1 VILRIIIKYCGL
13 SISLISTVLIFLFLT
28 SRVYSQSDGFTI
40 EHISVNQGLSN
51 DYVRCIFQD
60 KEGYLW
66 FSTQTGIDRY
76 DGYSFLSYN
85 HNPEDINSF
94 NNAYATFF
102 YEDKEGI
109 LWIGTFHGLERFDR
123 LTNTFSHF
131 LPDNSDKTDEYVNY
145 VWHMIEDKQGT
156 FWVSTGKGILK
167 FDKTSGIFT
176 KSEYENNDLNDANF
190 KHNYGTVY
198 IDKAGTLWYGNSAGL
213 FKLNF
218 NTGKF
223 ISYYND
229 PDEQEKDFSTAS
241 RYQICSIAEDNSEN
255 LWLGTT
261 NGIIKFDRNQNSF
274 NNYLPEP
281 EVHTPLHGNHVN
293 KILFDQSGRFWLGT
307 VNGLYNFDPESETFT
322 YQSNL
327 GNILI
332 IELYIDRSGAFW
344 IPTYG
349 SGAYKLIQKKSSLRR
364 YFPNGITNLIDGKK
378 DIIWVDTSAG
388 SWLRFDIRTD
398 QIIPHSFGKDI
409 LFAANDSGSMWFN
422 KTEGDIYKLEPSGK
436 ITNYYDPSGNKFK
449 VKVITHFQT
458 ADGIWFGDWK
468 GSIYFL
474 DFRTNY
480 VSEKV
485 RTQTWVTAIHE
496 DMFGLIWAANNM
508 GKLICYDQKKD
519 TLIEYTSD
527 IKNPRSISG
536 KQIFGI
542 HEDKKG
548 RLWFATNAG
557 LNLLE
562 RSTNTFIHFI
572 ERDGLAGNVVYSILE
587 DDDGNL
593 WLDADKGI
601 SKFDPETNQF
611 KNYDDLQEISSSGW
625 YYNLA
630 CKTSSGEMFFGR
642 SKGLIR
648 FHPDNIKENKYIP
661 SIVITSFLLFD
672 KSIPFQKEISL
683 SHDQNFLSFE
693 FSALSYVSSERNQYA
708 YKMEGVDE
716 DWVYS
721 GTRRYASYPNLP
733 PGNYT
738 FRVKGSNNDGVWNE
752 EGTSLLIIIS
762 PPWWKTTWAYI
773 TYGFIFTI
781 ILYGIRKYELNRAKL
796 KNQIKLDE
804 AVLKEREETDK
815 MKSRFFANISHEF
828 RTPLTLILGPAEKIN
843 RNSSGEEIE
852 KQTGVI
858 KRNAARL
865 LNLVNQLLDLSKL
878 EAGKL
883 QLQASKGNIVSF
895 VRGMTMSFE
904 SLAERKDIKL
914 KVTAE
919 RDDIELYF
927 DRDKMAKILAN
938 LLSNAFKFTIKGG
951 EITVALT
958 LIPSPIGRGM
968 SKGQG
973 EGEVQIR
980 VTDTG
985 IGISEEELPKLFD
998 RFYQVDSSQ
1007 TREHEGTGIGLAL
1020 TKELVELHHGKIYVK
1035 SKVGAPDK
1043 VGTGGSEFIVELPV
1057 GKDHL
1062 RDDEIVEVS
1071 ESQSEVILIPQVQEK
1086 KLTEDIAEITME
1098 SSSSVKSRIQQNDI
1112 EIDKDKTIILVVE
1125 DNADVRE
1132 YIKDSLGSS
1141 FTIEMASNGEQGV
1154 KKALEIIPDLIISDV
1169 MMPKMD
1175 GNELARRIRNDERT
1189 SHIPLILLTA
1199 KSEQESKIEGLETG
1213 ADDYLTKPF
1222 DTKELLVRIKN
1233 LIDIRRKLQEKFSG
1247 EKIIA
1252 RKVEKKLSILDERF
1266 LNKVLEAAEKHLS
1279 EETFSIEDFGSEVG
1293 MGRVQ
1298 LHRKLK
1304 ALTGKSP
1311 SLYLRSVRLAKA
1323 KNMIEEKLG
1332 NISEIAYSTGFSSPA
1347 YFTACFKEE
1356 FGYPP
1361 SEVLS
1366 T

>member
-1 VILRIIIKYCGL
+1 MKPGHIICLTIFTALVSNLFAQETSGNLDNFY
-13 SISLISTVLIFLFLT
+13 IEQITV
-28 SRVYSQSDGFTI
+28 
-40 EHISVNQGLSN
+40 EQGLSN
-51 DYVRCIFQD
+51 TYVRCIFQD
-60 KEGYLW
+60 MQGYLW

-85 HNPEDINSF
+85 HNPENINSF

-109 LWIGTFHGLERFDR
+109 LWIGTFHGLEKFDR
-123 LTNTFSHF
+123 MTNTFSHF

-145 VWHMIEDKQGT
+145 VWHIIEDKQGT

-176 KSEYENNDLNDANF
+176 KSEYENNDLNDAKF
-190 KHNYGTVY
+190 KHNYGPVY
-198 IDKAGTLWYGNSAGL
+198 IDKAGALWYGNSAGL

-223 ISYYND
+223 ISYYHDSDN
-229 PDEQEKDFSTAS
+229 QEKDFSTTS
-241 RYQICSIAEDNSEN
+241 KYQICSIAEDNSEN

-261 NGIIKFDRNQNSF
+261 NGIVKFDRNQNSF

-293 KILFDQSGRFWLGT
+293 KILYDQSGRFWLGT

-332 IELYIDRSGAFW
+332 IELYIDKSGAFW

-364 YFPNGITNLIDGKK
+364 YFPNGVTNLIDGKN
-378 DIIWVDTSAG
+378 DILWVDTSAG
-388 SWLRFDIRTD
+388 RWLRFDIRTD

-436 ITNYYDPSGNKFK
+436 ITNYYDPFGNKFK
-449 VKVITHFQT
+449 VKVITNFQT
-458 ADGIWFGDWK
+458 AKGIWFGDWK

-474 DFRTNY
+474 DYKTNY

-496 DMFGLIWAANNM
+496 DMLGLIWAGNNM
-508 GKLICYDQKKD
+508 GKLFCYDEKKD
-519 TLIEYTSD
+519 TIIEFISD
-527 IKNPRSISG
+527 LKNPRSISG

-562 RSTNTFIHFI
+562 RSTNTFVHFTDK
-572 ERDGLAGNVVYSILE
+572 DGLAGNVVYSILE

-593 WLDADKGI
+593 WLDAEKGI
-601 SKFDPETNQF
+601 SKFNPETNQF
-611 KNYDDLQEISSSGW
+611 KNYDDLQEATSSGW

-630 CKTSSGEMFFGR
+630 CKTTGGEMFFGR

-661 SIVITSFLLFD
+661 SIVITAFMLFD
-672 KSIPFQKEISL
+672 KSIPFGKEISL

-693 FSALSYVSSERNQYA
+693 FSALSYISSERNQYA

-733 PGNYT
+733 PGDYT
-738 FRVKGSNNDGVWNE
+738 FRVKGSNNDGIWNDT
-752 EGTSLLIIIS
+752 GTSVSIIIL
-762 PPWWKTTWAYI
+762 PPWWRTNGAYI
-773 TYGFIFTI
+773 AYGLILIFL
-781 ILYGIRKYELNRAKL
+781 LYGLRRYELNRIKL
-796 KNQIKLDE
+796 KNKIKLDE
-804 AVLKEREETDK
+804 VVIREREETDK

-843 RNSSGEEIE
+843 PDLPGDEIQ
-852 KQTGVI
+852 KQTGLI
-858 KRNAARL
+858 KKNAARL

-883 QLQASKGNIVSF
+883 KLQASKGNIVSF
-895 VRGMTMSFE
+895 VRGVTMSFE

-919 RDDIELYF
+919 RNDIELYF
-927 DRDKMAKILAN
+927 DSDKMAKILAN
-938 LLSNAFKFTIKGG
+938 LLSNAFKFT
-951 EITVALT
+951 
-958 LIPSPIGRGM
+958 
-968 SKGQG
+968 G
-973 EGEVQIR
+973 EGGGIKVSVCHAELGSTSSLKVKNPKQVQDENIKKIVEIK

-1020 TKELVELHHGKIYVK
+1020 TKELVELHQGIIRVN
-1035 SKVGAPDK
+1035 SKVGQ
-1043 VGTGGSEFIVELPV
+1043 GSEFIVELPI
-1057 GKDHL
+1057 GRKHL
-1062 RDDEIVEVS
+1062 SDEQIVESPVQEQERVVIAEERHSSPIIQPIPEDDEIES
-1071 ESQSEVILIPQVQEK
+1071 E
-1086 KLTEDIAEITME
+1086 
-1098 SSSSVKSRIQQNDI
+1098 
-1112 EIDKDKTIILVVE
+1112 DKTIILIVE
-1125 DNADVRE
+1125 DNADVRN
-1132 YIKDSLGSS
+1132 YIKDSFDDSYRVL
-1141 FTIEMASNGEQGV
+1141 EAVNGEQGV
-1154 KKALEIIPDLIISDV
+1154 NKACEIIPDLIISDI

-1175 GNELARRIRNDERT
+1175 GNELTRRIKNDERT
-1189 SHIPLILLTA
+1189 SHIPVILLTA
-1199 KSEQESKIEGLETG
+1199 RSEQESKLEGLETG

-1222 DTKELLVRIKN
+1222 DTKELKIRIKN
-1233 LIDIRRKLQEKFSG
+1233 LINIRRKLQEKFSSK
-1247 EKIIA
+1247 KIVATKI
-1252 RKVEKKLSILDERF
+1252 EKKLSKIDEKF
-1266 LNKVLEAAEKHLS
+1266 LSKVLEVVESHLS
-1279 EETFSIEDFGSEVG
+1279 QEEFSIEEFGNEVG

-1311 SLYLRSVRLAKA
+1311 SLFLRSVRLAKA
-1323 KNMIEEKLG
+1323 KKMVEEKQG
-1332 NISEIAYSTGFSSPA
+1332 NISEIAYSVGFSTPI
-1347 YFTACFKEE
+1347 YFTKCFKEE
-1356 FGYPP
+1356 FGYTP
-1361 SEVLS
+1361 SDLMY
-1366 T
+1366 

>member
-1 VILRIIIKYCGL
+1 MKLGYIVCL
-13 SISLISTVLIFLFLT
+13 TIFIALVSNLFAQET
-28 SRVYSQSDGFTI
+28 SGNLDNFYI

-51 DYVRCIFQD
+51 DYLRCIFQD
-60 KEGYLW
+60 KQGYLW

-109 LWIGTFHGLERFDR
+109 LWIGTFHGLEKFDR

-145 VWHMIEDKQGT
+145 VWHIIEDKQGT

-176 KSEYENNDLNDANF
+176 NSEYENNDLNDANF
-190 KHNYGTVY
+190 KHNYGPVY
-198 IDKAGTLWYGNSAGL
+198 IDKAGALWYGNSAGL

-223 ISYYND
+223 ASYWQD
-229 PDEQEKDFSTAS
+229 PNEKEKDFSTAS
-241 RYQICSIAEDNSEN
+241 KYQICSIAEDNNEN

-261 NGIIKFDRNQNSF
+261 NGIVKFDRNQNSF

-293 KILFDQSGRFWLGT
+293 KILFDQSGRIWLGT

-332 IELYIDRSGAFW
+332 IELYIDQSGAFW

-422 KTEGDIYKLEPSGK
+422 KTEGDIYKLDPNGK
-436 ITNYYDPSGNKFK
+436 ITNYYDPFGNKFK
-449 VKVITHFQT
+449 VKVITNFQT
-458 ADGIWFGDWK
+458 AKGIWFGDWK
-468 GSIYFL
+468 GRIFFL
-474 DFRTNY
+474 DYKTNY

-496 DMFGLIWAANNM
+496 DTLGLIWAANNM
-508 GKLICYDQKKD
+508 GKLFCYDEKKD
-519 TLIEYTSD
+519 TIIEFISD
-527 IKNPRSISG
+527 LKNPRSISG

-542 HEDKKG
+542 HEDIKG

-562 RSTNTFIHFI
+562 RSTNTFIHFT
-572 ERDGLAGNVVYSILE
+572 EKDGMAGNVVYSILE

-593 WLDADKGI
+593 WLDSEKGI
-601 SKFDPETNQF
+601 SKFNPETNQF
-611 KNYDDLQEISSSGW
+611 KNYDDLQEATSSGW

-630 CKTSSGEMFFGR
+630 CKTTGGEMFFGR

-661 SIVITSFLLFD
+661 SIVITSLLLFD
-672 KSIPFQKEISL
+672 KPVPFVKEIKL
-683 SHDQNFLSFE
+683 PYDQNFLSFE
-693 FSALSYVSSERNQYA
+693 FSALSYVSSEKNQYA

-721 GTRRYASYPNLP
+721 GTRRYASYPNLE
-733 PGNYT
+733 PGEYI

-752 EGTSLLIIIS
+752 EGISLSIIIS
-762 PPWWKTTWAYI
+762 PPWWRTTWAYGF
-773 TYGFIFTI
+773 YGLIFVLG
-781 ILYGIRKYELNRAKL
+781 LYSIRQYEMNRLKL
-796 KNQIKLDE
+796 KNQVKLDE
-804 AVLKEREETDK
+804 VMLKEKEETDK

-828 RTPLTLILGPAEKIN
+828 RTPLTLILGPAEKII
-843 RNSSGEEIE
+843 SSTKEEE
-852 KQTGVI
+852 TQKQTGLI

-865 LNLVNQLLDLSKL
+865 LHLVNQLLDLSKL

-895 VRGMTMSFE
+895 VRGVTMSFE

-914 KVTAE
+914 KVIA
-919 RDDIELYF
+919 DQNDLELYF
-927 DRDKMAKILAN
+927 DKDKMAKILTN
-938 LLSNAFKFTIKGG
+938 LLSNAVKFTNEGG
-951 EITVALT
+951 EIAVSIITSHDKLVSASSFSQEIPKQVRNYLT
-958 LIPSPIGRGM
+958 
-968 SKGQG
+968 
-973 EGEVQIR
+973 IR
-980 VTDTG
+980 VEDTG

-1007 TREHEGTGIGLAL
+1007 TREQEGTGIGLAL
-1020 TKELVELHHGKIYVK
+1020 TNELVELHHGKIKVK
-1035 SKVGAPDK
+1035 SKVGA
-1043 VGTGGSEFIVELPV
+1043 GSEFIVELPL
-1057 GKDHL
+1057 GREHL
-1062 RDDEIVEVS
+1062 KDDEIIDEVETKDT
-1071 ESQSEVILIPQVQEK
+1071 VILSYLPVGESGAKNLTHIELEDSLSHFD
-1086 KLTEDIAEITME
+1086 KL
-1098 SSSSVKSRIQQNDI
+1098 SVTKQPEAS
-1112 EIDKDKTIILVVE
+1112 EDKTIILVVE

-1132 YIKDSLGSS
+1132 YIKDSLGND

-1154 KKALEIIPDLIISDV
+1154 NKAAEIIPDLIISDI

-1175 GNELARRIRNDERT
+1175 GNELTRRIKNDERT
-1189 SHIPLILLTA
+1189 SHIPVILLTA
-1199 KSEQESKIEGLETG
+1199 RSEPESKLEGLETG

-1222 DTKELLVRIKN
+1222 DTKELFVRIKN
-1233 LIDIRRKLQEKFSG
+1233 LISIRRKLQEKFSG
-1247 EKIIA
+1247 EKIVTTKI
-1252 RKVEKKLSILDERF
+1252 EKKLSKLDEKF
-1266 LNKVLEAAEKHLS
+1266 LSKVLEVAESHLS
-1279 EETFSIEDFGSEVG
+1279 EEEFSIEKFGNEVG

-1311 SLYLRSVRLAKA
+1311 SLILRSVRLARA
-1323 KNMIEEKLG
+1323 KKMIEEKTG
-1332 NISEIAYSTGFSSPA
+1332 NISEIAYSVGFSTPI
-1347 YFTACFKEE
+1347 YFTKCFKEE
-1356 FGYPP
+1356 FGYTP
-1361 SEVLS
+1361 SDLMH
-1366 T
+1366 